1 MALDL
6 GAFASAVPSARN
18 VLSPLSVQPS
28 VTPAPVWMRSPII
41 RPHGTLTVTK
51 SMSVFCPFLPHRMQ
65 GLGPNSLVLRPIS
78 STQSKQGGTRLS
90 AECVKGG
97 VLSLQH
103 PVGGGAIMLVAF
115 PPLSLHP
122 GGKVWLLTSGELR
135 MRQTL
140 GPFWLRFTP
149 CQAVTLRAVWTPSL
163 LRSTDQRWRA
173 QLAPWKR
180 GFLVN
185 RTNKCEVTESPDV
198 H

>member
-1 MALDL
+1 MRFLLPGMFFLPLCPALCDPTPSL
-6 GAFASAVPSARN
+6 DEVPHH
-18 VLSPLSVQPS
+18 
-28 VTPAPVWMRSPII
+28 RS
-41 RPHGTLTVTK
+41 HGTSNVTK

-65 GLGPNSLVLRPIS
+65 GLGPNSLVLRPIP
-78 STQSKQGGTRLS
+78 STQSKQEGTRLS
-90 AECVKGG
+90 AEYVRGG
-97 VLSLQH
+97 VLSLQLLAWY

-140 GPFWLRFTP
+140 GPSWLRFTP

-198 H
+198 R